1 MTLGAWGLLPNS
13 DYIIS
18 IKASNAKGESSPV
31 FLGGSTRLTQND
43 ASWLPINDA
52 ETEQSRM
59 PLLFV
64 IVGILV
70 TLMIMGALLT
80 AILAV
85 RRRREAKL
93 NQIEVQSSSSNQS
106 PPNDGNLTN

>member
-1 MTLGAWGLLPNS
+1 MLPRHEDLNV
-13 DYIIS
+13 
-18 IKASNAKGESSPV
+18 KEG
-31 FLGGSTRLTQND
+31 
-43 ASWLPINDA
+43 
-52 ETEQSRM
+52 RM

-85 RRRREAKL
+85 RRQRAAKL
-93 NQIEVQSSSSNQS
+93 NQIEIQSGSSSGEEMGEFILFRLRGKKINF
-106 PPNDGNLTN
+106 PYGIVHTKICNLSTLNT

>member
-1 MTLGAWGLLPNS
+1 MLPRHEDLNV
-13 DYIIS
+13 
-18 IKASNAKGESSPV
+18 KEG
-31 FLGGSTRLTQND
+31 
-43 ASWLPINDA
+43 
-52 ETEQSRM
+52 RM

-85 RRRREAKL
+85 RRQRAAKL
-93 NQIEVQSSSSNQS
+93 NQIEIQSGSGSSSGEEMGELFHSDWEKYFVSLIVNIYI
-106 PPNDGNLTN
+106 

>member
-1 MTLGAWGLLPNS
+1 MLPRHEDLNV
-13 DYIIS
+13 
-18 IKASNAKGESSPV
+18 KEG
-31 FLGGSTRLTQND
+31 
-43 ASWLPINDA
+43 
-52 ETEQSRM
+52 RM

-85 RRRREAKL
+85 RRQRAAKL
-93 NQIEVQSSSSNQS
+93 NQIEIQSGSSSGEEMGEFVWFRLTEKKLISLILYIQKFIYFLLCLIC
-106 PPNDGNLTN
+106 NLSTLNT

>member
-1 MTLGAWGLLPNS
+1 MLPRHEDLNV
-13 DYIIS
+13 
-18 IKASNAKGESSPV
+18 KEG
-31 FLGGSTRLTQND
+31 
-43 ASWLPINDA
+43 
-52 ETEQSRM
+52 RM

-85 RRRREAKL
+85 RRQRAAKL
-93 NQIEVQSSSSNQS
+93 NQIEIQSGSSSGEEMGEFILFRLRGKRINFPYSILHTKIC
-106 PPNDGNLTN
+106 NLSTLNT

>member
-1 MTLGAWGLLPNS
+1 MLPRHEDLNV
-13 DYIIS
+13 
-18 IKASNAKGESSPV
+18 KEG
-31 FLGGSTRLTQND
+31 
-43 ASWLPINDA
+43 
-52 ETEQSRM
+52 RM

-85 RRRREAKL
+85 RRQRAAKL
-93 NQIEVQSSSSNQS
+93 NQIEIQSGSSSGEEMGEFILFRLRGKQKLISIIVLYIQKFVIYQH
-106 PPNDGNLTN
+106 

>member
-1 MTLGAWGLLPNS
+1 MRFFCLQ
-13 DYIIS
+13 
-18 IKASNAKGESSPV
+18 GESSPV
-31 FLGGSTRLTQND
+31 YVGGSTRVTEG
-43 ASWLPINDA
+43 ATWLPINDNK
-52 ETEQSRM
+52 TEVNARM

-85 RRRREAKL
+85 RRQRVAKL
-93 NQIEVQSSSSNQS
+93 NQIEVQSGSSGSSQT
-106 PPNDGNLTN
+106 PPQNGT

>member
-1 MTLGAWGLLPNS
+1 MLPRHEDLNV
-13 DYIIS
+13 
-18 IKASNAKGESSPV
+18 KEG
-31 FLGGSTRLTQND
+31 
-43 ASWLPINDA
+43 
-52 ETEQSRM
+52 RM

-85 RRRREAKL
+85 RRQRAAKL
-93 NQIEVQSSSSNQS
+93 NQIEIQSGSGSSSGEEMGELFLSDFGKIFCF
-106 PPNDGNLTN
+106 PNWKYLHLKIRVFLSDL

>member
-1 MTLGAWGLLPNS
+1 MLPRHEDLNV
-13 DYIIS
+13 
-18 IKASNAKGESSPV
+18 KEG
-31 FLGGSTRLTQND
+31 
-43 ASWLPINDA
+43 
-52 ETEQSRM
+52 RM

-85 RRRREAKL
+85 RRQRAAKL
-93 NQIEVQSSSSNQS
+93 NQIEIQSGSSS
-106 PPNDGNLTN
+106 GEEMGEFVLFRLTEKKLISLILYIQKFIYFFSMSDL

>member
-1 MTLGAWGLLPNS
+1 MLPRHEDLNV
-13 DYIIS
+13 
-18 IKASNAKGESSPV
+18 KEG
-31 FLGGSTRLTQND
+31 
-43 ASWLPINDA
+43 
-52 ETEQSRM
+52 RM

-85 RRRREAKL
+85 RRQRAAKL
-93 NQIEVQSSSSNQS
+93 NQIEIQSGSSSGEEMGEFILFRLRGEKKLISLILYIQKFIYFFLCLIF
-106 PPNDGNLTN
+106 NLSTLNT

>member
-1 MTLGAWGLLPNS
+1 MLPRHEDLNV
-13 DYIIS
+13 
-18 IKASNAKGESSPV
+18 KEG
-31 FLGGSTRLTQND
+31 
-43 ASWLPINDA
+43 
-52 ETEQSRM
+52 RM

-85 RRRREAKL
+85 RRQRAAKL
-93 NQIEVQSSSSNQS
+93 NQIEIQSGSGSSSGEEMGELFLSDWEKYFVSLIVNIYI
-106 PPNDGNLTN
+106 

>member
-1 MTLGAWGLLPNS
+1 MLPRHEDLNV
-13 DYIIS
+13 
-18 IKASNAKGESSPV
+18 KEG
-31 FLGGSTRLTQND
+31 
-43 ASWLPINDA
+43 
-52 ETEQSRM
+52 RM

-85 RRRREAKL
+85 RRQRAAKL
-93 NQIEVQSSSSNQS
+93 NQIEIQSGSSSGEEMGEFILFRLREKKINF
-106 PPNDGNLTN
+106 PYIIVHTKICNLSTLNT

>member
-1 MTLGAWGLLPNS
+1 MLPRHEDLNV
-13 DYIIS
+13 
-18 IKASNAKGESSPV
+18 KEG
-31 FLGGSTRLTQND
+31 
-43 ASWLPINDA
+43 
-52 ETEQSRM
+52 RM

-85 RRRREAKL
+85 RRQRAAKL
-93 NQIEVQSSSSNQS
+93 NQIEIQSGSSSGEEMGEFILFRLRGKKKLISLILYIQKFIYFFLCLIC
-106 PPNDGNLTN
+106 NLSTLNT

>member
-1 MTLGAWGLLPNS
+1 MFLK
-13 DYIIS
+13 IS
-18 IKASNAKGESSPV
+18 
-31 FLGGSTRLTQND
+31 GSTRFYQED
-43 ASWLPINDA
+43 ATMLPRHEDLNVK
-52 ETEQSRM
+52 EGRM

-85 RRRREAKL
+85 RRQRAAKL
-93 NQIEVQSSSSNQS
+93 NQIEIQSGSSSGEEMGELFHSDGGKIS
-106 PPNDGNLTN
+106 CFPNIVHTKIHVFFLSDL

>member
-1 MTLGAWGLLPNS
+1 MLPRHEDLNV
-13 DYIIS
+13 
-18 IKASNAKGESSPV
+18 KEG
-31 FLGGSTRLTQND
+31 
-43 ASWLPINDA
+43 
-52 ETEQSRM
+52 RM

-85 RRRREAKL
+85 RRQRAAKL
-93 NQIEVQSSSSNQS
+93 NQIEIQSGSSSGEEMGEFILFRLRGKRINF
-106 PPNDGNLTN
+106 PYIIVHTKICNLSTLNT

>member
-1 MTLGAWGLLPNS
+1 MLPRHEDLNV
-13 DYIIS
+13 
-18 IKASNAKGESSPV
+18 KEG
-31 FLGGSTRLTQND
+31 
-43 ASWLPINDA
+43 
-52 ETEQSRM
+52 RM

-85 RRRREAKL
+85 RRQRAAKL
-93 NQIEVQSSSSNQS
+93 NQIEIQSGSSSGEEMGEFILFRLRGKKINF
-106 PPNDGNLTN
+106 PNIVHTKIHILFSMSDL

>member
-1 MTLGAWGLLPNS
+1 
-13 DYIIS
+13 
-18 IKASNAKGESSPV
+18 
-31 FLGGSTRLTQND
+31 
-43 ASWLPINDA
+43 
-52 ETEQSRM
+52 M

-85 RRRREAKL
+85 RRQRVAKL
-93 NQIEVQSSSSNQS
+93 NQIEVQSGSSGSSQTPAQN
-106 PPNDGNLTN
+106 GNNFLQ